1 MRNYFNK
8 NLFLTLS
15 VVLLTGFGLFGMA
28 QNASAAITAG
38 NYTLKTSGGD
48 YSSWTAFWN
57 DLGDLTGDIT
67 LTVDAS
73 AFTED
78 TAPADVTENLNGY
91 TLRVTVATFPST
103 IDGSTGPRFTFNA
116 SNEFLNMQME
126 GPGTVIIEGIVFLK
140 GSGTADETYY
150 LTSINTSFTF
160 ILRRCV
166 IKGGGG
172 YGGVYLSDSTLIY
185 NIYNN
190 IIFDRTGAFGA
201 GIYAAP
207 EFTGFVSNNTI
218 IDNNGAG
225 IYGEDYAGLWE
236 NNLVYNSQLM
246 DFGGVS
252 TVATGNNNSSYD
264 ATADDFFAGA
274 NNRINKTTSPFT
286 NYAVD
291 DFTLAAGSD
300 PIGNGKDLS
309 AYFTTDFFGNTRTTW
324 DIGAVAYVPPQIVFT
339 ISAWLNPTTAIATKA
354 IAVKNNEIRL
364 VTDGSGDPVCQ
375 IHNGTAWQTGA
386 TSTAGLALN
395 SWQYVTCT
403 YDRSNIKIYINGV
416 LQATQA
422 MSNVDIQDTAND
434 WQIGKDGSA
443 VYGMYKGSIDD
454 IRIYNYART
463 QAQIAWDYNRG
474 APALRWKLDENTG
487 ATAYDALKIKN
498 GTITGADW
506 TGSADQCK
514 FGYCLDFVSASSDNV
529 SIGNTAR
536 TDIRT
541 ASFWVKPDSTT
552 QSILELSATDT
563 VFLTDGVVTVGGFGT
578 ETIYVDGRQTTAF
591 PDTSWHLI
599 TVVSDADITANATV
613 LGKVSA
619 TYFDGLID
627 EVQLYNYVPT
637 TAQIKQWY
645 NEGSAVRF
653 GPEEGLP

>member
-172 YGGVYLSDSTLIY
+172 YGGVYLSDSGPTY

-218 IDNNGAG
+218 VDNNGAG

-236 NNLVYNSQLM
+236 NNLVYKSQNI

-252 TVATGNNNSSYD
+252 TAATGNNNSSYD
-264 ATADDFFAGA
+264 ATADDFSAGA
-274 NNRINKTTSPFT
+274 NN
-286 NYAVD
+286 
-291 DFTLAAGSD
+291 
-300 PIGNGKDLS
+300 
-309 AYFTTDFFGNTRTTW
+309 RTTW

-463 QAQIAWDYNRG
+463 QAQIAWDYSRG
-474 APALRWKLDENTG
+474 APALRWKLDENAG

-514 FGYCLDFVSASSDNV
+514 FGYCLDFVSTSSDNV

-541 ASFWVKPDSTT
+541 ASFWAKPDSIT
-552 QSILELSATDT
+552 QSILELSATDA
-563 VFLTDGVVTVGGFGT
+563 VSLTDGAVTVGGFGT